1 MVSLVRQPDN
11 RYDPNAVR
19 VDNVSGVQV
28 GHIKRELAKP
38 LASVM
43 DRRLA
48 RVEGSANL
56 SLPCEAKN
64 LHHFIFTISLS
75 KLRLLRQ
82 FLSHIYFSKFPITCV
97 LHILYIIRDGE
108 LA

>member
-48 RVEGSANL
+48 RVEGSAFSHYHVKKTAPFYFYN
-56 SLPCEAKN
+56 SFVKTASITT
-64 LHHFIFTISLS
+64 IFGT
-75 KLRLLRQ
+75 
-82 FLSHIYFSKFPITCV
+82 
-97 LHILYIIRDGE
+97 HILQ
-108 LA
+108 